1 MPDYSTIIKRSVD
14 SVPDH
19 TPEMRRAIYDRA
31 RATIAKQLAN
41 VEPPL
46 SAEQIEKQKEQL
58 EQAIAEIEVEYSF
71 EGFDPAEFEAEIGLH
86 VREQIAESEAEPDEL
101 DEPEEEID
109 RADDEPE
116 EVVPKPRPAA
126 SIDFGTEPT
135 DFAASG
141 GSVRVKKSN
150 APTFIIL
157 SLLLLAVIGAGVLGY
172 RYQDQIMAML
182 DSGDDTGTQVAD
194 VSATDAPAAPD
205 EMTSEPVAPDSE
217 SSGIIVTKN
226 EERIGTP
233 ENDQSDE
240 GVEVLRGS
248 GTEDDLQPGEAE
260 QSAALTNNPARPVAP
275 SAGQSEPTVTG
286 AAGVSGGET
295 DRVGTGSQRA
305 IFYTQ
310 GEDNQ
315 PGQASQGVVMWDR
328 VEQPDGLPAIQARIG
343 LDNPKV
349 DVTVTISRNTDQQL
363 PASHL
368 IEVSFDGVKNMT
380 GAALERIPGIV
391 LKPNEQA
398 RGQPLAGAGVPVTD
412 EIFWIALSDEAE
424 QSKNN
429 IEKLREGTWFDM
441 PLLFKDQQRA
451 LITFEKGGAGELLF
465 KEVFAAWDAS

>member
-109 RADDEPE
+109 DVDDEPE

-135 DFAASG
+135 DFAAAG

-150 APTFIIL
+150 APTYIIL
-157 SLLLLAVIGAGVLGY
+157 SLLLLALIGAGVLGY

-182 DSGDDTGTQVAD
+182 DSGDDTGAQVAEAG
-194 VSATDAPAAPD
+194 ATDTTVTANENTP
-205 EMTSEPVAPDSE
+205 EPVAPDSE

-233 ENDQSDE
+233 ESDQSDE
-240 GVEVLRGS
+240 GVEVLRGT
-248 GTEDDLQPGEAE
+248 GTEDDLQPGAAE
-260 QSAALTNNPARPVAP
+260 QSAALTDNSARPIAP

-286 AAGVSGGET
+286 AAGVSTGEA

-315 PGQASQGVVMWDR
+315 PGQASQGVVIWER
-328 VEQPDGLPAIQARIG
+328 VEQPDGLPAIQAKIG

-451 LITFEKGGAGELLF
+451 LITFEKGGTGEMLF